1 MEWKGIGQKLL
12 SFAPSI
18 GGALLGPG
26 GAAGGMAV
34 KALAGAFGLTQEET
48 TPERINRLINSD
60 PEFALKAK
68 IADSDFLVKM
78 RELDIKELETR
89 LEDINSAR
97 SREVEISK
105 ITGKKDINLYLLAW
119 LGVIGYLGLIIYI
132 IHWGLPE
139 MSPEIALMVGNLI
152 GVVGAKYSGIY
163 DYFFGSSKGSADK
176 NQALIP
182 GGK

>member
-1 MEWKGIGQKLL
+1 MEWKSIGRKIIA
-12 SFAPSI
+12 FAPSI

-34 KALAGAFGLTQEET
+34 KALAGAFGLTEQET
-48 TPERINRLINSD
+48 TPEKIDNLINSD

-68 IADSDFLVKM
+68 VADNDFLVKM

-89 LEDINSAR
+89 LEDIDSAR
-97 SREVEISK
+97 DREVEITK
-105 ITGKKDINLYLLAW
+105 ATGKRDINLYVLAW
-119 LGVIGYLGLIIYI
+119 LGILGYLGLIIYI

-139 MSPEIALMVGNLI
+139 MSSAVALMVGNLI
-152 GVVGAKYSGIY
+152 GIVGAKYSGIY
-163 DYFFGSSKGSADK
+163 DYFFGSSKGSAEK
-176 NQALIP
+176 NQYF

>member
-1 MEWKGIGQKLL
+1 MDWKNIGHKLI

-34 KALAGAFGLTQEET
+34 KALAGAFGLKEDET
-48 TPERINRLINSD
+48 TPEKINSLINSD

-68 IADSDFLVKM
+68 IADNDFLVKM

-89 LEDINSAR
+89 LEDKNSAR
-97 SREVEISK
+97 NREVEITK
-105 ITGKKDINLYLLAW
+105 ATGKKDANLYMLAW
-119 LGVIGYLGLIIYI
+119 LGVLGYLGLIVYI
-132 IHWGLPE
+132 IHWGLPK

-163 DYFFGSSKGSADK
+163 DYFFGSSEGSADK
-176 NQALIP
+176 NQYL

>member
-1 MEWKGIGQKLL
+1 MDWKNIGQKII

-34 KALAGAFGLTQEET
+34 KALAGAFGLAEKEV
-48 TPERINRLINSD
+48 TPEKINSLINSD

-68 IADSDFLVKM
+68 VADNDFLVKM

-89 LEDINSAR
+89 LEDTDSAR
-97 SREVEISK
+97 QREVEITK
-105 ITGKKDINLYLLAW
+105 ATGKKDANLYMLAW
-119 LGVIGYLGLIIYI
+119 LGVLGYLGLIIYI
-132 IHWGLPE
+132 IHWGLPK
-139 MSPEIALMVGNLI
+139 MSPEAALMVGNLV

-163 DYFFGSSKGSADK
+163 DYFFGSSKGSAEK
-176 NQALIP
+176 NQYF
-182 GGK
+182 KKE